1 MKRIFYLLLTL
12 LFAAAVSCSKDSTS
26 GKGGGLLSVTPST
39 LEFDTGGGS
48 ELIELKTDAGSW
60 SLTQSDG
67 TAWCTP
73 ERTSGRTSTS
83 FHVTVTSNTGGT
95 ERSAT
100 LTFTAPGCE
109 EVALTVRQAGDTPA
123 GSEAVVAEPDPWDGV
138 KRADISYQVLVYS
151 FADGDGDTKGDLKGL
166 TERLDYLDEMGVSA
180 VWLSPIHPSSSY
192 HGYDVLDYE
201 AVNPT
206 FGTDADLQAFID
218 AAHARGIRVYLDYVL
233 NHTGKEH
240 PWFRD
245 AVSSEQ
251 SPYRDYYIFSK
262 DPQGDI
268 AAGRIDQIATE
279 GAAGYDAG
287 QWFSTDSNAGA
298 TGRFRFELDWSNAS
312 APTVTVTET
321 TDAPDAENTDTSAG
335 GKYLYYGDQQM
346 ARFYTEDDT
355 HYHLTLD
362 FDSDWGF
369 LIRTSTTSWD
379 GGTKFGAPDNQTIL
393 ELGVPFTLT
402 SASTAANIQFSLPT
416 MYHSHFWTA
425 AFADL
430 NYGKGSEADAS
441 AAFKAVTEAADKWV
455 GMGVDGFR
463 LDAVKHIYHNA
474 YNDENPTFL
483 KKFYDRMNESYHA
496 RGGEGDFYMVGEML
510 DDAAN
515 VAPYYKGL
523 PALFEFSFWY
533 KLRWALQ
540 NGIGRYF
547 VKDILEYQPAY
558 RQYRADYIE
567 ATKLSNHD
575 EDRAASELGRVE
587 GRLRVA
593 CAVLLTAQGEPYIYQ
608 GEELGYW
615 GTKSNGDEYV
625 RTPILWD
632 RAGRELASG
641 SLSGKVDRQMLTES
655 ISVEAQAGE
664 ENSLLNLYRTFAR
677 LRNTY
682 PALAEGAMTK
692 HPVYNENNADGEAVA
707 VWYREKEG
715 ERMFVAHNFGDQTR
729 TLTLD
734 DHLGKA
740 VGLSGEATIKRN
752 DNGTL
757 LTLGAYSS
765 VVFTL

>member
-26 GKGGGLLSVTPST
+26 GQEGGLLSVTPSA

-83 FHVTVTSNTGGT
+83 FHITVTSNAGGT
-95 ERSAT
+95 ERSTT
-100 LTFTAPGCE
+100 LTFTASGCE

-245 AVSSEQ
+245 AISSEQ

-430 NYGKGSEADAS
+430 NYGKASEADAS

-533 KLRWALQ
+533 RLRWALQ

-558 RQYRADYIE
+558 RQYRTDYIE

-655 ISVEAQAGE
+655 ISVEAQAEE

-707 VWYREKEG
+707 VWYREKDG

-734 DHLGKA
+734 DALGKA
-740 VGLSGEATIKRN
+740 VGLSGEATIKR
-752 DNGTL
+752 DGGSTL

>member
-1 MKRIFYLLLTL
+1 MKRFFYLLLTL

-39 LEFDTGGGS
+39 LEFDTEGGS

-73 ERTSGRTSTS
+73 ERTSGRTSAS
-83 FHVTVTSNTGGT
+83 FHVTVTSNAGGT

-123 GSEAVVAEPDPWDGV
+123 GSEPVVAEPDTWDGV

-251 SPYRDYYIFSK
+251 SPYRDYYVFSK

-430 NYGKGSEADAS
+430 NYGKASEADAS

-533 KLRWALQ
+533 RLRWALQ

-655 ISVEAQAGE
+655 ISVEAQAEE

-707 VWYREKEG
+707 VWYREKDG
-715 ERMFVAHNFGDQTR
+715 ERMFVAHNFSDKAR

-734 DHLGKA
+734 DLLGKA

>member
-1 MKRIFYLLLTL
+1 MKRFFYLLLTL

-26 GKGGGLLSVTPST
+26 GQEGGLLSVTPSA

-83 FHVTVTSNTGGT
+83 FHITVTSNAGGT
-95 ERSAT
+95 ERSTT
-100 LTFTAPGCE
+100 LTFTASGCE

-245 AVSSEQ
+245 AISSEQ

-430 NYGKGSEADAS
+430 NYGKASEADAS

-533 KLRWALQ
+533 RLRWALQ

-558 RQYRADYIE
+558 RQYRTDYIE

-707 VWYREKEG
+707 VWYREKDG
-715 ERMFVAHNFGDQTR
+715 ERMFVAHNFSDKAR

-734 DHLGKA
+734 DHLGKT

>member
-1 MKRIFYLLLTL
+1 MKRFFYLLLTL

-26 GKGGGLLSVTPST
+26 GQEGGLLSVTPSA

-83 FHVTVTSNTGGT
+83 FHITVTSNAGGT
-95 ERSAT
+95 ERSTT

-430 NYGKGSEADAS
+430 NYGKASEADAS

-533 KLRWALQ
+533 RLRWALQ

-558 RQYRADYIE
+558 RQYRTDYIE

-593 CAVLLTAQGEPYIYQ
+593 AAVLLTAQGEPYIYQ

-707 VWYREKEG
+707 VWYREKDG

>member
-26 GKGGGLLSVTPST
+26 GQEGGLLSVTPSA

-73 ERTSGRTSTS
+73 ERTSGRTSAS
-83 FHVTVTSNTGGT
+83 FHVTVTSNAGGT
-95 ERSAT
+95 ERSTT

-251 SPYRDYYIFSK
+251 SPYRDYYVFSK

-298 TGRFRFELDWSNAS
+298 TGRFRFELDWSNAA

-321 TDAPDAENTDTSAG
+321 TDAPDAKNTDTSAG
-335 GKYLYYGDQQM
+335 DKYLYYGDQQM

-430 NYGKGSEADAS
+430 NYGKASEADAS

-455 GMGVDGFR
+455 EMGVDGFR

-533 KLRWALQ
+533 RLRWALQ

-558 RQYRADYIE
+558 RQYRTDYIE

-593 CAVLLTAQGEPYIYQ
+593 AAVLLTAQGEPYIYQ

-715 ERMFVAHNFGDQTR
+715 ERMFVAHNFGDKAL

-734 DHLGKA
+734 DALGKA
-740 VGLSGEATIKRN
+740 VGLSGEATIKR
-752 DNGTL
+752 DGGSTL

>member
-26 GKGGGLLSVTPST
+26 GKGGGLLSVTPSA

-83 FHVTVTSNTGGT
+83 FHITVTSNAGGT
-95 ERSAT
+95 ERSTT

-251 SPYRDYYIFSK
+251 SPYRDYYVFSK

-279 GAAGYDAG
+279 GAAGYDAR

-298 TGRFRFELDWSNAS
+298 TGRFRFELDWSNAA
-312 APTVTVTET
+312 APTS
-321 TDAPDAENTDTSAG
+321 P
-335 GKYLYYGDQQM
+335 
-346 ARFYTEDDT
+346 
-355 HYHLTLD
+355 
-362 FDSDWGF
+362 
-369 LIRTSTTSWD
+369 
-379 GGTKFGAPDNQTIL
+379 
-393 ELGVPFTLT
+393 
-402 SASTAANIQFSLPT
+402 
-416 MYHSHFWTA
+416 
-425 AFADL
+425 
-430 NYGKGSEADAS
+430 
-441 AAFKAVTEAADKWV
+441 
-455 GMGVDGFR
+455 
-463 LDAVKHIYHNA
+463 
-474 YNDENPTFL
+474 
-483 KKFYDRMNESYHA
+483 
-496 RGGEGDFYMVGEML
+496 
-510 DDAAN
+510 
-515 VAPYYKGL
+515 
-523 PALFEFSFWY
+523 
-533 KLRWALQ
+533 
-540 NGIGRYF
+540 
-547 VKDILEYQPAY
+547 
-558 RQYRADYIE
+558 
-567 ATKLSNHD
+567 
-575 EDRAASELGRVE
+575 
-587 GRLRVA
+587 
-593 CAVLLTAQGEPYIYQ
+593 
-608 GEELGYW
+608 
-615 GTKSNGDEYV
+615 
-625 RTPILWD
+625 
-632 RAGRELASG
+632 
-641 SLSGKVDRQMLTES
+641 
-655 ISVEAQAGE
+655 
-664 ENSLLNLYRTFAR
+664 
-677 LRNTY
+677 
-682 PALAEGAMTK
+682 
-692 HPVYNENNADGEAVA
+692 
-707 VWYREKEG
+707 
-715 ERMFVAHNFGDQTR
+715 
-729 TLTLD
+729 
-734 DHLGKA
+734 
-740 VGLSGEATIKRN
+740 
-752 DNGTL
+752 
-757 LTLGAYSS
+757 
-765 VVFTL
+765 

>member
-1 MKRIFYLLLTL
+1 MKRFFYLLLTL

-26 GKGGGLLSVTPST
+26 GQEGGLLSVTPSA
-39 LEFDTGGGS
+39 LEFDTEGGS

-73 ERTSGRTSTS
+73 ERTSGRTSAS
-83 FHVTVTSNTGGT
+83 FHVTVTSNAGGT

-251 SPYRDYYIFSK
+251 SPYRDYYVFSK

-430 NYGKGSEADAS
+430 NYGKASEADAS

-533 KLRWALQ
+533 RLRWALQ

-558 RQYRADYIE
+558 RQYRTDYIE

-707 VWYREKEG
+707 VWYREKDG

-740 VGLSGEATIKRN
+740 VGLSGEATIKHN

>member
-1 MKRIFYLLLTL
+1 MKRFFYLLLTL

-26 GKGGGLLSVTPST
+26 GQEGGLLSVTPSA

-83 FHVTVTSNTGGT
+83 FHITVTSNAGGT
-95 ERSAT
+95 ERSTT

-346 ARFYTEDDT
+346 ARFYTEDNT

-369 LIRTSTTSWD
+369 LIRTSTTTWD
-379 GGTKFGAPDNQTIL
+379 GGTKFGAPNSQTIL

-430 NYGKGSEADAS
+430 NYGKASEADAS

-483 KKFYDRMNESYHA
+483 KKFYDHMNESYHA

-533 KLRWALQ
+533 RLRWALQ

-558 RQYRADYIE
+558 RQYRTDYIE

-593 CAVLLTAQGEPYIYQ
+593 AAVLLTAQGEPYIYQ

-715 ERMFVAHNFGDQTR
+715 ERMFVAHNFGDKAL

-734 DHLGKA
+734 DALGKA
-740 VGLSGEATIKRN
+740 VGLSGEATIKR
-752 DNGTL
+752 DGGSTL

>member
-1 MKRIFYLLLTL
+1 MKRFFYLLLTL

-26 GKGGGLLSVTPST
+26 GQEGGLLSVTPSA

-83 FHVTVTSNTGGT
+83 FHITVTSNAGGT

-298 TGRFRFELDWSNAS
+298 TGRFRFELDWSNAA

-369 LIRTSTTSWD
+369 LIRTSTTTWD
-379 GGTKFGAPDNQTIL
+379 GGTKFGAPNSQTIL

-430 NYGKGSEADAS
+430 NYGKASEADAS

-533 KLRWALQ
+533 RLRWALQ

-558 RQYRADYIE
+558 RQYRTDYIE

-715 ERMFVAHNFGDQTR
+715 ERMFVAHNFGDKAL

-734 DHLGKA
+734 DALGKA
-740 VGLSGEATIKRN
+740 VGLSGEATIKR
-752 DNGTL
+752 DGGSTL

>member
-1 MKRIFYLLLTL
+1 MKRFFYLLLTL

-26 GKGGGLLSVTPST
+26 GQEGGLLSVTPSA

-60 SLTQSDG
+60 SLMQIDG

-83 FHVTVTSNTGGT
+83 FHITVTSNAGGT
-95 ERSAT
+95 ERSTT

-251 SPYRDYYIFSK
+251 SPYRNYYVFSK

-430 NYGKGSEADAS
+430 NYGKASEADAS

-533 KLRWALQ
+533 RLRWALQ

-558 RQYRADYIE
+558 RQYRTDYIE

-593 CAVLLTAQGEPYIYQ
+593 AAVLLTAQGEPYIYQ

-707 VWYREKEG
+707 VWYREKDG

>member
-26 GKGGGLLSVTPST
+26 GQEGGLLSVTPSA
-39 LEFDTGGGS
+39 LEFDTEGGS

-83 FHVTVTSNTGGT
+83 FHITVTSNAGGT
-95 ERSAT
+95 ERSTT

-123 GSEAVVAEPDPWDGV
+123 GSEPVVAEPDTWDGV

-151 FADGDGDTKGDLKGL
+151 FADGNGDTKGDLKGL

-245 AVSSEQ
+245 AISSEQ
-251 SPYRDYYIFSK
+251 NPYRDYYIFSK

-430 NYGKGSEADAS
+430 NYGKASEADAS

-533 KLRWALQ
+533 RLRWALQ

-558 RQYRADYIE
+558 RQYRTDYIE

-575 EDRAASELGRVE
+575 EDRTASELGRVE

-593 CAVLLTAQGEPYIYQ
+593 AAVLLTAQGDPYIYQ

-707 VWYREKEG
+707 VWYREKDG
-715 ERMFVAHNFGDQTR
+715 ERMFVAHNFGDRTR

>member
-1 MKRIFYLLLTL
+1 MKRFFYLLLTL

-26 GKGGGLLSVTPST
+26 GQEGGLLSVTPSA

-73 ERTSGRTSTS
+73 ERTSGRTSAS
-83 FHVTVTSNTGGT
+83 FHVTVTSNAGGT

-430 NYGKGSEADAS
+430 NYGKASEADAS

-455 GMGVDGFR
+455 EMGVDGFR

-533 KLRWALQ
+533 RLRWALQ

-558 RQYRADYIE
+558 RQYRTDYIE

-655 ISVEAQAGE
+655 ISVEAQAEE

-707 VWYREKEG
+707 VWYREKDG

-740 VGLSGEATIKRN
+740 VGLSGEATIKR
-752 DNGTL
+752 DGGSTL

>member
-26 GKGGGLLSVTPST
+26 GQEGGLLSVTPSA

-73 ERTSGRTSTS
+73 ERTSGRTSAS
-83 FHVTVTSNTGGT
+83 FHVTVTSNAGGT

-251 SPYRDYYIFSK
+251 SPYRDYYVFSK

-321 TDAPDAENTDTSAG
+321 TDAPDAKNTDTSAG

-346 ARFYTEDDT
+346 ERFYTEDDT

-379 GGTKFGAPDNQTIL
+379 GGTKFGAPNSQTIL

-430 NYGKGSEADAS
+430 NYGKASEADAS

-533 KLRWALQ
+533 RLRWALQ

-558 RQYRADYIE
+558 RQYRTDYIE

-641 SLSGKVDRQMLTES
+641 NLSGKVDRQMLTES

-715 ERMFVAHNFGDQTR
+715 ERMFVAHNFGDKAL

>member
-1 MKRIFYLLLTL
+1 MKRFFYLLLTL

-26 GKGGGLLSVTPST
+26 GQEGGLLSVTPSA
-39 LEFDTGGGS
+39 LEFDTEGGS

-73 ERTSGRTSTS
+73 ERTSGRTSAS
-83 FHVTVTSNTGGT
+83 FHVTVTSNAGGT

-123 GSEAVVAEPDPWDGV
+123 GSEPVVAEPDTWDGV

-430 NYGKGSEADAS
+430 NYGKASEADAS

-533 KLRWALQ
+533 RLRWALQ

-575 EDRAASELGRVE
+575 EDRTASELGRVE

-707 VWYREKEG
+707 VWYREKDG
-715 ERMFVAHNFGDQTR
+715 ERMFVAHNFGDKA
-729 TLTLD
+729 LTLPLD
-734 DHLGKA
+734 DALGKA

>member
-1 MKRIFYLLLTL
+1 MKRFFYLLLTL

-26 GKGGGLLSVTPST
+26 GQEGGLLSVTPSA

-48 ELIELKTDAGSW
+48 ELIELKTDVGSW

-83 FHVTVTSNTGGT
+83 FHITVTSNAGGT
-95 ERSAT
+95 ERSTT

-151 FADGDGDTKGDLKGL
+151 FADGNGDAKGDLKGL

-245 AVSSEQ
+245 AISSEQ

-298 TGRFRFELDWSNAS
+298 TGRFRFELDWSNAA

-430 NYGKGSEADAS
+430 NYGKASEADAS

-455 GMGVDGFR
+455 EMGVDGFR

-533 KLRWALQ
+533 RLRWALQ

-593 CAVLLTAQGEPYIYQ
+593 AAVLLTAQGEPYIYQ

-707 VWYREKEG
+707 VWYREKDG

>member
-1 MKRIFYLLLTL
+1 MKRFFYLLLTL

-26 GKGGGLLSVTPST
+26 GQEGGLLSVTPSA

-83 FHVTVTSNTGGT
+83 FHITVTSNAGGT

-123 GSEAVVAEPDPWDGV
+123 GSEPVVAEPDPWDGV

-251 SPYRDYYIFSK
+251 SPYRDYYVFSK

-298 TGRFRFELDWSNAS
+298 TGRFRFELDWSNAA

-321 TDAPDAENTDTSAG
+321 TDAPDAKNTDTSAG

-379 GGTKFGAPDNQTIL
+379 DGTKFGAPDSQTIL

-430 NYGKGSEADAS
+430 NYGKASEADAS

-533 KLRWALQ
+533 RLRWALQ

-558 RQYRADYIE
+558 RQYRTDYIE

-655 ISVEAQAGE
+655 ISVEAQAEE

-707 VWYREKEG
+707 VWYREKDG

-734 DHLGKA
+734 DALGKA

>member
-1 MKRIFYLLLTL
+1 MKRFFYLLLTL

-26 GKGGGLLSVTPST
+26 GQEGGLLSVTPSA

-73 ERTSGRTSTS
+73 ERTSGRTSAS
-83 FHVTVTSNTGGT
+83 FHVTVTSNAGGT

-245 AVSSEQ
+245 AISSEQ
-251 SPYRDYYIFSK
+251 SPYRDYYVFSK

-298 TGRFRFELDWSNAS
+298 TGRFRFELDWSNTS

-430 NYGKGSEADAS
+430 NYGKASEADAS

-455 GMGVDGFR
+455 EMGVDGFR

-533 KLRWALQ
+533 RLRWALQ

-558 RQYRADYIE
+558 RQYRTDYIE

-655 ISVEAQAGE
+655 ISVEAQAEE

-715 ERMFVAHNFGDQTR
+715 ERMFVAHNFGDRTR

-734 DHLGKA
+734 DLLGKA

>member
-26 GKGGGLLSVTPST
+26 GQEGGLLSVTPSA

-73 ERTSGRTSTS
+73 ERTSGRTSAS
-83 FHVTVTSNTGGT
+83 FHVTVTSNAGGT
-95 ERSAT
+95 ERSTT

-123 GSEAVVAEPDPWDGV
+123 GSEAVVAEPDPWDGI

-245 AVSSEQ
+245 AISSEQ
-251 SPYRDYYIFSK
+251 SPYRDYYVFSK

-321 TDAPDAENTDTSAG
+321 TDAPDAKNTDTSAG

-346 ARFYTEDDT
+346 ERFYTEDNT

-369 LIRTSTTSWD
+369 LIRTSTTTWD
-379 GGTKFGAPDNQTIL
+379 GGTKFGAPNSQTIL

-430 NYGKGSEADAS
+430 NYGKASEADAS

-533 KLRWALQ
+533 RLRWALQ

-558 RQYRADYIE
+558 RQYRTDYIE

-575 EDRAASELGRVE
+575 EDRTASELGRVE

-655 ISVEAQAGE
+655 ISVEAQAEE

-715 ERMFVAHNFGDQTR
+715 ERMFVAHNFSDKAL

-734 DHLGKA
+734 DALGKA
-740 VGLSGEATIKRN
+740 VGLSGEATIKR
-752 DNGTL
+752 DGGSTL

>member
-26 GKGGGLLSVTPST
+26 GQEGGLLSVTPST
-39 LEFDTGGGS
+39 LEFDTEGGS

-83 FHVTVTSNTGGT
+83 FHITVTSNAGGT
-95 ERSAT
+95 ERSTT

-251 SPYRDYYIFSK
+251 SPYRDYYVFSK

-321 TDAPDAENTDTSAG
+321 TDAPDTENTDTSAG

-430 NYGKGSEADAS
+430 NYGKASEADAS

-558 RQYRADYIE
+558 RQYRTDYIE

-575 EDRAASELGRVE
+575 EDRTASELGRVE

>member
-73 ERTSGRTSTS
+73 ERTSGRTSAS
-83 FHVTVTSNTGGT
+83 FHVTVTSNAGGT

-123 GSEAVVAEPDPWDGV
+123 GSEAVVAEPDPWDDV

-251 SPYRDYYIFSK
+251 SPYRDYYVFSK

-298 TGRFRFELDWSNAS
+298 TGRFRFELDWSNAA

-321 TDAPDAENTDTSAG
+321 TDAPDAKNTDTSAG

-346 ARFYTEDDT
+346 ERFYTEDNT

-369 LIRTSTTSWD
+369 LIRTSTTTWD
-379 GGTKFGAPDNQTIL
+379 GGTKFGAPNSQTIL

-430 NYGKGSEADAS
+430 NYGKASEADAS

-533 KLRWALQ
+533 RLRWALQ

-558 RQYRADYIE
+558 RQYRTDYIE

-655 ISVEAQAGE
+655 ISVEAQAEE

-707 VWYREKEG
+707 VWYREKDG
-715 ERMFVAHNFGDQTR
+715 KRMFVAHNFGDRTR

-734 DHLGKA
+734 DLLGKA

>member
-26 GKGGGLLSVTPST
+26 GQEGGLLSVTPST

-83 FHVTVTSNTGGT
+83 FHITVTSNAGGT
-95 ERSAT
+95 ERSTT

-251 SPYRDYYIFSK
+251 SPYRDYYVFSK

-298 TGRFRFELDWSNAS
+298 TGRFRFELDWSNAA

-321 TDAPDAENTDTSAG
+321 TDAPDAKNTDTSAG

-430 NYGKGSEADAS
+430 NYGKASEADAS

-455 GMGVDGFR
+455 EMGVDGFR

-533 KLRWALQ
+533 RLRWALQ

-558 RQYRADYIE
+558 HQYRTDYIE

-655 ISVEAQAGE
+655 ISVEAQAEE

-707 VWYREKEG
+707 VWYREKDG

-734 DHLGKA
+734 DLLGKA

-765 VVFTL
+765 VIFTL

>member
-26 GKGGGLLSVTPST
+26 GQEGGLLSVTPSA

-73 ERTSGRTSTS
+73 ERTSGRTSAS
-83 FHVTVTSNTGGT
+83 FHVTVTSNAGGT
-95 ERSAT
+95 ERSTT

-251 SPYRDYYIFSK
+251 SPYRDYYVFSK

-298 TGRFRFELDWSNAS
+298 TGRFRFELDWSNAA

-430 NYGKGSEADAS
+430 NYGKASEADAS

-533 KLRWALQ
+533 RLRWALQ

-593 CAVLLTAQGEPYIYQ
+593 AAVLLTAQGEPYIYQ

-655 ISVEAQAGE
+655 ISVEAQAEE

-692 HPVYNENNADGEAVA
+692 HPVYNENNANGEAVA
-707 VWYREKEG
+707 VWYREKDG

>member
-1 MKRIFYLLLTL
+1 MKRFFYLLLTL

-26 GKGGGLLSVTPST
+26 GQEGGLLSVTPSA

-73 ERTSGRTSTS
+73 ERTSGRTSAS
-83 FHVTVTSNTGGT
+83 FHVTVTSNAGGT

-245 AVSSEQ
+245 AISSEQ
-251 SPYRDYYIFSK
+251 NPYRDYYIFSK

-430 NYGKGSEADAS
+430 NYGKASEADAS

-533 KLRWALQ
+533 RLRWALQ

-558 RQYRADYIE
+558 RQYRTDYIE

-593 CAVLLTAQGEPYIYQ
+593 AAVLLTAQGEPYIYQ

-655 ISVEAQAGE
+655 ISVEAQAEE

-707 VWYREKEG
+707 VWYREKDG
-715 ERMFVAHNFGDQTR
+715 ERMFVAHNFGDKAL

-734 DHLGKA
+734 DALGKA
-740 VGLSGEATIKRN
+740 VGLSGEATIKR
-752 DNGTL
+752 DGGSTL

>member
-1 MKRIFYLLLTL
+1 MKRFFYLLLTL

-26 GKGGGLLSVTPST
+26 GQEGGLLSVTPSA

-83 FHVTVTSNTGGT
+83 FHITVTSNAGGT
-95 ERSAT
+95 ERSTT

-251 SPYRDYYIFSK
+251 SPYRNYYVFSK

-321 TDAPDAENTDTSAG
+321 TDAPDAKNTDTSAG

-346 ARFYTEDDT
+346 ERFYTEDDT

-369 LIRTSTTSWD
+369 LIRTSTTTWD
-379 GGTKFGAPDNQTIL
+379 GGTKFGAPNSQTIL

-430 NYGKGSEADAS
+430 NYGKASEADAS

-558 RQYRADYIE
+558 RQYRTDYIE

-707 VWYREKEG
+707 VWYREKDG

>member
-1 MKRIFYLLLTL
+1 MKRFFYLLLTL

-26 GKGGGLLSVTPST
+26 GQEGGLLSVTPSA
-39 LEFDTGGGS
+39 LEFDTEGGS

-83 FHVTVTSNTGGT
+83 FHITVTSNAGGT

-123 GSEAVVAEPDPWDGV
+123 GSEAVVTEPDPWDGV

-151 FADGDGDTKGDLKGL
+151 FADGDGDTKGDLKGV

-430 NYGKGSEADAS
+430 NYGKASEADAS

-533 KLRWALQ
+533 RLRWALQ

-558 RQYRADYIE
+558 RQYRTDYIE

-707 VWYREKEG
+707 VWYREKDG
-715 ERMFVAHNFGDQTR
+715 ERMFVAHNFGDRTR

-734 DHLGKA
+734 DLLGKA

>member
-1 MKRIFYLLLTL
+1 MKRFFYLLLTL

-26 GKGGGLLSVTPST
+26 GQEGGLLSVTPSA

-73 ERTSGRTSTS
+73 ERTSGRTSAS
-83 FHVTVTSNTGGT
+83 FHVTVTSNAGGT
-95 ERSAT
+95 ERSTT

-245 AVSSEQ
+245 AISSEQ

-430 NYGKGSEADAS
+430 NYGKASEADAS

-533 KLRWALQ
+533 RLRWALQ

-558 RQYRADYIE
+558 RQYRTDYIE

-655 ISVEAQAGE
+655 ISVEAQAEE

-692 HPVYNENNADGEAVA
+692 HPIYNENNADGEAVA
-707 VWYREKEG
+707 VWYREKDG

>member
-26 GKGGGLLSVTPST
+26 GQEGGLLSVTPST

-83 FHVTVTSNTGGT
+83 FHITVTSNAGGT
-95 ERSAT
+95 ERSTT

-430 NYGKGSEADAS
+430 NYGKASEADAS

-455 GMGVDGFR
+455 EMGVDGFR

-533 KLRWALQ
+533 RLRWALQ

-558 RQYRADYIE
+558 RQYRTDYIE

-655 ISVEAQAGE
+655 ISVEAQAEE

-707 VWYREKEG
+707 VWYREKDG
-715 ERMFVAHNFGDQTR
+715 ERMFVAHNFGDRTR

-734 DHLGKA
+734 DLLGKA

>member
-1 MKRIFYLLLTL
+1 MKRFFYLLLTL

-26 GKGGGLLSVTPST
+26 GQEGGLLSVTPSA

-83 FHVTVTSNTGGT
+83 FHITVTSNAGGT
-95 ERSAT
+95 ERSTT

-251 SPYRDYYIFSK
+251 SPYRDYYVFSK

-298 TGRFRFELDWSNAS
+298 TGRFRFELDWSNAA

-321 TDAPDAENTDTSAG
+321 TDAPDAKNTDTSAG

-430 NYGKGSEADAS
+430 NYGKASEADAS

-533 KLRWALQ
+533 RLRWALQ

-655 ISVEAQAGE
+655 ISVEAQAEE

-707 VWYREKEG
+707 VWYREKDG

-752 DNGTL
+752 DNGTH

>member
-1 MKRIFYLLLTL
+1 MKRFFYLLLTL

-26 GKGGGLLSVTPST
+26 GQEGGLLSVTPSA

-83 FHVTVTSNTGGT
+83 FHITVTSNAGGT
-95 ERSAT
+95 ERSTT

-151 FADGDGDTKGDLKGL
+151 FADGNGDAKGDLKGL
-166 TERLDYLDEMGVSA
+166 IERLDYLDEMGVSA

-218 AAHARGIRVYLDYVL
+218 AAHTRGIRVYLDYVL

-245 AVSSEQ
+245 AISSEQ

-298 TGRFRFELDWSNAS
+298 TGRFRFELDWSNAA

-430 NYGKGSEADAS
+430 NYGKASEADAS

-455 GMGVDGFR
+455 EMGVDGFR

-533 KLRWALQ
+533 RLRWALQ

-558 RQYRADYIE
+558 RQYRTDYIE

-593 CAVLLTAQGEPYIYQ
+593 AAVLLTAQGEPYIYQ

-655 ISVEAQAGE
+655 ISVEAQAEE

-707 VWYREKEG
+707 VWYREKDG

-734 DHLGKA
+734 DLLGKA

>member
-26 GKGGGLLSVTPST
+26 GQEGGLLSVTPSA
-39 LEFDTGGGS
+39 LEFDTEGGS

-83 FHVTVTSNTGGT
+83 FHITVTSNAGGT
-95 ERSAT
+95 ERSTT

-123 GSEAVVAEPDPWDGV
+123 GSEPVVAEPDTWDGV

-151 FADGDGDTKGDLKGL
+151 FADGNGDTKGDLKGL

-218 AAHARGIRVYLDYVL
+218 AAHVRGIRVYLDYVL

-430 NYGKGSEADAS
+430 NYGKASEADAS

-496 RGGEGDFYMVGEML
+496 RSGEGDFYMVGEML

-558 RQYRADYIE
+558 RQYRTDYIE

-707 VWYREKEG
+707 VWYREKDG

>member
-1 MKRIFYLLLTL
+1 MKRFFYLLLTL

-26 GKGGGLLSVTPST
+26 GQEGGLLSVTPSA

-83 FHVTVTSNTGGT
+83 FHITVTSNAGGT
-95 ERSAT
+95 ERSTT

-151 FADGDGDTKGDLKGL
+151 FADGNGDAKGDLKGL

-312 APTVTVTET
+312 APTVIVTET

-430 NYGKGSEADAS
+430 NYGKASEADAS

-533 KLRWALQ
+533 RLRWALQ

-558 RQYRADYIE
+558 RQYRTDYIE

-575 EDRAASELGRVE
+575 EDRTASELGRVE

-715 ERMFVAHNFGDQTR
+715 ERMFVAHNFGDRTR

-757 LTLGAYSS
+757 LTLEAYSS

>member
-1 MKRIFYLLLTL
+1 MKRFFYLLLTL

-26 GKGGGLLSVTPST
+26 GQEGGLLSVTPSA

-83 FHVTVTSNTGGT
+83 FHITVTSNAGGT
-95 ERSAT
+95 ERTTT

-206 FGTDADLQAFID
+206 FGTDTDLQAFID

-251 SPYRDYYIFSK
+251 SPYRDYYVFSK

-298 TGRFRFELDWSNAS
+298 TGRFRFELDWSNAA

-321 TDAPDAENTDTSAG
+321 TDAPDAKNTDTSAG

-346 ARFYTEDDT
+346 ERFYTEDDT

-369 LIRTSTTSWD
+369 LIRTSTTTWD
-379 GGTKFGAPDNQTIL
+379 GGTKFGAPNSQTIL

-430 NYGKGSEADAS
+430 NYGKASEADAS

-533 KLRWALQ
+533 RLRWALQ

-558 RQYRADYIE
+558 RQYRTDYIE

-707 VWYREKEG
+707 VWYREKDG
-715 ERMFVAHNFGDQTR
+715 ERMFVAHNFGDRTR

-734 DHLGKA
+734 DLLGKA

>member
-1 MKRIFYLLLTL
+1 MKRFFYLLLTL

-26 GKGGGLLSVTPST
+26 GQEGGLLSVTPSA

-73 ERTSGRTSTS
+73 ERTSGRTSAS
-83 FHVTVTSNTGGT
+83 FHVTVTSNAGGT

-123 GSEAVVAEPDPWDGV
+123 GSEPVVAEPDPWDGV

-151 FADGDGDTKGDLKGL
+151 FADGNGDAKGDLKGL

-430 NYGKGSEADAS
+430 NYGKASEADAS

-533 KLRWALQ
+533 RLRWALQ

-707 VWYREKEG
+707 VWYREKDG

>member
-1 MKRIFYLLLTL
+1 MKRFFYLLLTL

-26 GKGGGLLSVTPST
+26 GQEGGLLSVTPSA
-39 LEFDTGGGS
+39 LEFDTEGGN

-73 ERTSGRTSTS
+73 ERTSGRTSAS
-83 FHVTVTSNTGGT
+83 FHVTVTSNAGGT
-95 ERSAT
+95 ERSTT

-151 FADGDGDTKGDLKGL
+151 FADGNGDTKGDLKGL

-346 ARFYTEDDT
+346 ERFYTEDDT

-379 GGTKFGAPDNQTIL
+379 GGTKFGAPDSQTIL

-430 NYGKGSEADAS
+430 NYGKASEADAS

-533 KLRWALQ
+533 RLRWALQ

-575 EDRAASELGRVE
+575 EDRTASELGRVE

-655 ISVEAQAGE
+655 ISVEAQAEE

-682 PALAEGAMTK
+682 TALAEGAMTK

-707 VWYREKEG
+707 VWYREKDG